1 MAERCVFEVFLE
13 FGPSVTFPF
22 TNPVLI
28 FATLM
33 ALIFLAPQIVTRLKI
48 PGMVGLILGGAL
60 AGPSALNLLERDATI
75 VLLGTVGLLYLMFQA
90 GLSLDL
96 GRFNTLKGRSVVFGL
111 FSFFIPQLLT
121 LWMARN
127 VLGYSLEASLLL
139 GSIIGSHTLIA
150 YPIVARLGLMKNTA
164 VTMTLG
170 GTLVTDTLSLAILA
184 IVMASLSGDVAAI
197 DWALFGG
204 AVAAYAAAAIL
215 GLPRLGYAF
224 FRTVRNSPEMEFGF
238 LMTVLFVTAWL
249 AEAVGLA
256 PIIGAFIGGLA
267 LNRLV
272 PEQSTLMARI
282 RFNGEALFVPFFLI
296 SVGLLID
303 FEVLFSSLE
312 LWKLAAV
319 LVGLVSIGKLV
330 ATLIVRQIFG
340 YTWAEGWTIYGLSV
354 PQAAATL
361 AVTLIGFEAGIFDGT
376 LVNAVVVMIL
386 ATCILG
392 PALVEKYGLEMA
404 HRAEAEPVEQ
414 HRVRERLLVP
424 VANPKTSEELFD
436 LALYMRDPK
445 CREPVY
451 PLMVVTDGQDA
462 EERLQTKRQMLDHFV
477 ERGAEAHVAVRPLA
491 RIAMNVANGIARV
504 AREERV
510 SMVLIGWSGDV
521 STRERIFGTVLDQL
535 LEETRQLLFVNRINE
550 PLATTERVVLAVPPF
565 AERSPGFFEAVHS
578 VKTLASRLDAELV
591 VVCEARHLEH
601 DQDYVDSLEPEMEAK
616 YVPVEA
622 WSTLSQ
628 KLDEVVDRGSM
639 IFALSARPRSAPW
652 IPELDRLP
660 RVLSERYPDN
670 SLSVVFLSEY

>member
-1 MAERCVFEVFLE
+1 MD

-22 TNPVLI
+22 SNPVLI

-33 ALIFLAPQIVTRLKI
+33 ALIFLAPQVVTRLKI

-60 AGPSALNLLERDATI
+60 VGPSAFNLLARDATI

-121 LWMARN
+121 LWVSLRF
-127 VLGYSLEASLLL
+127 LGYSLEAALLL

-184 IVMASLSGDVAAI
+184 IVMAWHSGDVAAI
-197 DWALFGG
+197 DWAVFGG
-204 AVAAYAAAAIL
+204 AVAAYVAVVLL

-238 LMTVLFVTAWL
+238 LMTVLFFTAWL

-303 FEVLFSSLE
+303 FEVLFSSLA

-319 LVGLVSIGKLV
+319 LIALVSVGKLV
-330 ATLIVRQIFG
+330 AALIVRSIFK
-340 YTWAEGWTIYGLSV
+340 YSAAEGWTIYGLSV

-361 AVTLIGFEAGIFDGT
+361 AVTLIGYEASIFDAT

-414 HRVRERLLVP
+414 RFGRERLLVP
-424 VANPKTSEELFD
+424 VANPKTSDELFD

-445 CREPVY
+445 CKEPVY

-462 EERLQTKRQMLDHFV
+462 EERLLTKRKMLDHFV
-477 ERGAEAHVAVRPLA
+477 TKGAEAGVSVRPLA

-504 AREERV
+504 AREERA
-510 SMVLIGWSGDV
+510 SMVLIGWSGQV

-535 LEETRQLLFVNRINE
+535 LDETRQLLFVNRISE
-550 PLATTERVVLAVPPF
+550 PLATTEKVVLAVPPF
-565 AERSPGFFEAVHS
+565 AERSPGFFEAVNS
-578 VKTLASRLDAELV
+578 VKLLASRLDAELV

-601 DQDYVDSLEPEMEAK
+601 DRSYVDSIEPELDAD

-622 WSTLSQ
+622 WSTLAQ
-628 KLDEVVDRGSM
+628 TLDNVVERGAM

>member
-1 MAERCVFEVFLE
+1 ME

-22 TNPVLI
+22 SNPVLI

-33 ALIFLAPQIVTRLKI
+33 ALIFLAPQLVTRLKI

-111 FSFFIPQLLT
+111 ISFFLPQLLT
-121 LWMARN
+121 LWVALN

-197 DWALFGG
+197 DWAIFGG
-204 AVAAYAAAAIL
+204 AVALYAAAAIL

-238 LMTVLFVTAWL
+238 LMTVLFITAWL

-267 LNRLV
+267 LNSLV

-303 FEVLFSSLE
+303 FRVLFSSLE

-319 LVGLVSIGKLV
+319 LVGLVSIGKLA

-404 HRAEAEPVEQ
+404 HRAEAAPVEQ

-424 VANPKTSEELFD
+424 VANPKTSDDLFD

-462 EERLQTKRQMLDHFV
+462 EERLQTKRKMLDHFV
-477 ERGAEAHVAVRPLA
+477 DKGAEAQVQVRPLA

-504 AREERV
+504 AREEHA
-510 SMVLIGWSGDV
+510 SMVLIGWSGHV

-535 LEETRQLLFVNRINE
+535 LEETRQLLFVNRICE

-578 VKTLASRLDAELV
+578 VKQLASRLDAELM
-591 VVCEARHLEH
+591 VVCDERYIE
-601 DQDYVDSLEPEMEAK
+601 QDRELVDSLEPQMDAK
-616 YVPVEA
+616 YVPVQA
-622 WSTLSQ
+622 WSTLVQ
-628 KLDEVVDRGSM
+628 TLDEVVDRGAM

-660 RVLSERYPDN
+660 RVLGERYPDN
-670 SLSVVFLSEY
+670 SLSVVFLSEYGGAG